1 MFWKFLLVVALGL
14 ILFKFGSYSILVN
27 LFIAIFKVAVFLA
40 LGAVAFVVW
49 RKYQTE

>member
-14 ILFKFGSYSILVN
+14 ILFKFGAYSILVN
-27 LFIAIFKVAVFLA
+27 LFITISKFVVFLV
-40 LGAVAFVVW
+40 LGFIAFMVW

>member
-27 LFIAIFKVAVFLA
+27 LFITISKVVVFLV
-40 LGAVAFVVW
+40 LGFIAFMGW
-49 RKYQTE
+49 KKYQKE

>member
-27 LFIAIFKVAVFLA
+27 LFITISKFVGLLV
-40 LGAVAFVVW
+40 LGFIAYMVW
-49 RKYQTE
+49 RKYQAE

>member
-27 LFIAIFKVAVFLA
+27 LFITISKFVVFLV
-40 LGAVAFVVW
+40 LCLVAFMVW
-49 RKYQTE
+49 KKYQTE